1 VETVLLYV
9 LGILLILVGLA
20 LSIGLHEIG
29 HLVPAKKF
37 GVKVGQYMI
46 GFGPTLWKRRYGETE
61 YGVKAIPLGGYISMA
76 GMFPPAR
83 KGGKPRTASTGFFD
97 TLVQDAR
104 ESGKDGLAPGDEDR
118 VFYKLP
124 VGKRIIIM
132 LGGPTMNLL
141 IAIALYA
148 VVICGFGL
156 PQPSLSIGSV
166 SECIIPATSERTE
179 CAADDDPS
187 PAAAAGL
194 RAGDRIV
201 SVNGTPA
208 DDWAD
213 ATAIIRAS
221 GGEQLTIVVERDGAE
236 LPLQLTPILAARA
249 VYDDAGNP
257 VLDDAGQ
264 PVTEQVGLV
273 GITSSY
279 ENVPQPVTA
288 VLPAV
293 GNNIVAVA
301 KIIVTLPQRLWQV
314 GEAAFGGAQRD
325 PNGPIGVVGIGR
337 LAGEITSYEGA
348 PIVNRVAQ
356 LIGMVA
362 SLNVALFVFNLIP
375 LLPLDGGHVAG
386 ALWEALRRRVAKIRK
401 QPDPGPVDTARL
413 VPITLAVSAVL
424 GVMTLLLVYAD
435 IVNPITFL

>member
-20 LSIGLHEIG
+20 VSIGLHEIG

-46 GFGPTLWKRRYGETE
+46 GFGPTLWKRKYGETE

-83 KGGKPRTASTGFFD
+83 EGGRPRTASTSFFD

-104 ESGKDGLAPGDEDR
+104 ESGKDRLAPGDEDR

-124 VGKRIIIM
+124 VGKRIVIM
-132 LGGPTMNLL
+132 LGGPFMNLV
-141 IAIALYA
+141 IAVVLYA

-156 PQPSLSIGSV
+156 PQVSLTIGSV
-166 SECIIPATSERTE
+166 SECIIPADSQRTE
-179 CAADDDPS
+179 CTDADDPS

-194 RAGDRIV
+194 RAGDRIL
-201 SVNGTPA
+201 SVNGIPA
-208 DDWAD
+208 ETWAD

-221 GGEQLTIVVERDGAE
+221 GGEQMDIMVERDGAD
-236 LPLQLTPILAARA
+236 LALQLTPIITER
-249 VYDDAGNP
+249 VVTDDAGNP
-257 VLDDAGQ
+257 VLDSAGE
-264 PVTEQVGLV
+264 PVTEQIGLV

-293 GNNIVAVA
+293 GDNLVAVGR
-301 KIIVTLPQRLWQV
+301 IIVTLPQRLWQV
-314 GEAAFGGAQRD
+314 GEAAFGGAERD

-348 PIVNRVAQ
+348 PVVNRVAQ
-356 LIGMVA
+356 LTGMLA

-375 LLPLDGGHVAG
+375 LMPLDGGHIAG
-386 ALWEALRRRVAKIRK
+386 ALWEALRRRVAKLAKR
-401 QPDPGPVDTARL
+401 PDPGPVDTARL
-413 VPITLAVSAVL
+413 VPITLAVTAVL